1 AWISDNPFHPS
12 HKVYDGFGAIM
23 NQTAE
28 MSKHKFPSW
37 FKMMGE
43 YYLALCPFCGS
54 LKTWNMNEGSL
65 YDDEI
70 NIILHDYF
78 SKCLFVNFGITLRR
92 PLEFGYDAIFLWGVG
107 NPFIDREASN

>member
-1 AWISDNPFHPS
+1 DNSEFRSILKFGKFTVRFNKAFTKQHYPVSTFISRTVLSRKYFFSVHRCAWISDNPFHPS

-54 LKTWNMNEGSL
+54 LKTWN
-65 YDDEI
+65 
-70 NIILHDYF
+70 
-78 SKCLFVNFGITLRR
+78 
-92 PLEFGYDAIFLWGVG
+92 
-107 NPFIDREASN
+107 